1 MINIEIFEWKR
12 KRAAS
17 LEPIVLEKKQQ
28 QFLLNRGTNL
38 PELPLKRY
46 RKDIKKIRTNAKSLP
61 LNLSDVADADT
72 VNYNEDVNIQD
83 VNLNRNTILTTKK
96 ISNKYKNIRRKI
108 KRAVSP
114 EPIILVIKKIQNSF
128 FSIEE
133 QISQNCS

>member
-1 MINIEIFEWKR
+1 MKKKKSHEPWTYCSWKKTTTISSQSR
-12 KRAAS
+12 NKSARIAT
-17 LEPIVLEKKQQ
+17 KKIS
-28 QFLLNRGTNL
+28 
-38 PELPLKRY
+38 ERY
-46 RKDIKKIRTNAKSLP
+46 KKIRTNAKSLP

-72 VNYNEDVNIQD
+72 VDYNEDVNIQD

>member
-1 MINIEIFEWKR
+1 MISE
-12 KRAAS
+12 
-17 LEPIVLEKKQQ
+17 
-28 QFLLNRGTNL
+28 
-38 PELPLKRY
+38 RY
-46 RKDIKKIRTNAKSLP
+46 KKIRTNAKSLP

-72 VNYNEDVNIQD
+72 VDYNEDVNIQD